1 MDVRFRSFPPS
12 EQLTQRRLRDGD
24 GELHHRP
31 HHRPHLVP
39 APFEFK
45 LAEHA
50 RRLARGGTS
59 PCETKHSR
67 MGNSR
72 SRPIS

>member
-24 GELHHRP
+24 GESHHRP
-31 HHRPHLVP
+31 HPVP

-67 MGNSR
+67 MGNSK
-72 SRPIS
+72 SARPLS